1 MTGQA
6 HCLFGD
12 FFTHAANLED
22 NTTWLDYCHIMIN
35 GPLTTPHACLG
46 RFGRGRLSREGADPH
61 FTTTL
66 HKAGERNTR
75 RFDLTSLQPERLQSP
90 QPKITEGERAATL
103 CSAFPAAPMRL
114 AGMLSWCGH

>member
-35 GPLTTPHACLG
+35 GPLTTSHSCLG
-46 RFGRGRLSREGADPH
+46 RFGPDRLIRENTDPH

-66 HKAGERNTR
+66 HKAGDPQPP
-75 RFDLTSLQPERLQSP
+75 RFVLPTLQPPSLQCLRP
-90 QPKITEGERAATL
+90 QIPTPTL
-103 CSAFPAAPMRL
+103 PP
-114 AGMLSWCGH
+114 